1 MTEKSFNRRYVQL
14 PTRKNLFFFAK
25 NTPEYNEKI
34 KEFQSIAEES
44 GFTIVED
51 VNQANIIASLG
62 GDNAFLQALR
72 KTNFKE
78 DCVYI
83 GVSTDK
89 PGFYTDF
96 TMEDMTMMIEA
107 IKNEEVEVRRYPTIE
122 VTIDDDSPF
131 YCINE
136 CSIRSNV
143 IKTFVIDVY
152 IDDLQFETFRGD
164 GMIISTPT
172 GSTAYNKSVN
182 GAVVDPLL
190 PSMQVSEIASLNNN
204 DFRTLGTSFLLSPER
219 TLLLKVVQDGNDH
232 PIIGLD
238 NEALSIRHSK
248 EINIRLSGKY
258 IKVLKLKNNSFWQK
272 VQRKF
277 L

>member
-1 MTEKSFNRRYVQL
+1 M

-34 KEFQSIAEES
+34 KEFQSIAEKS

-51 VNQANIIASLG
+51 VNEANIIASLG

-96 TMEDMTMMIEA
+96 TMNDMTTMIEA

-204 DFRTLGTSFLLSPER
+204 DFRTLGTSFLLSSER

-238 NEALSIRHSK
+238 NEALSIRHSQ